1 MYDVAIAMNS
11 SNPPA
16 PFLSA
21 CMHLI
26 MLLCMSGSPT
36 TTHEWRNARSPC
48 KNKKK
53 RKRSVPAPTRTHPS
67 RETNAAKAI
76 IFLFLGDSG
85 PEACPEIELRKIQDT
100 YSEPHSGQS
109 MGGGRRG
116 SEGPGERGPRG
127 QRGISDEY

>member
-1 MYDVAIAMNS
+1 MAMNS

-16 PFLSA
+16 PSLSA

-53 RKRSVPAPTRTHPS
+53 EKSVPAPTRTNPS

-100 YSEPHSGQS
+100 HSEPHSGQS
-109 MGGGRRG
+109 MGGGGAQRA
-116 SEGPGERGPRG
+116 ERN
-127 QRGISDEY
+127 QR